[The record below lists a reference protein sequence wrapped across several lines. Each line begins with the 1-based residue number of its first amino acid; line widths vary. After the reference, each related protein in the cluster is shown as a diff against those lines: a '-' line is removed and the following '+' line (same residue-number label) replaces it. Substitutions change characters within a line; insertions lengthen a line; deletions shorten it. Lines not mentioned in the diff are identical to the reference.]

1 MSATNK
7 PQTETPIEKCINKIK
22 MNEKFISEMQNK

>member
-7 PQTETPIEKCINKIK
+7 PQTETPIKKSINKIK
-22 MNEKFISEMQNK
+22 MNEKFISEIQNK